1 MPALK
6 EHPTELKRD
15 PAIELARLIGCLIVI
30 GCHTYLPLK
39 VNDRFEP
46 GRLFFG
52 MLFADGVAV
61 FWLIGGAFLL
71 NYTDYKKLLAGRIK
85 KVLLP
90 MCAVGLLYF
99 LYASYKEGN
108 RTVHDLI
115 FNYEAGYKNVI
126 DNLLK
131 WKNGITGYDHSWYIY
146 VYMLLIVALPVL
158 KYTVK
163 FVDRSRQRKILLVG
177 GIILILA
184 VNDLSRNRLVGFS
197 LYRLRGL
204 AGACL
209 ITLIGYYLYQAREF
223 FKKRLFLIIAPAVFI
238 VTNILREVVQLHREA
253 AGYVDDKSIM
263 YWYTLFGLIAA
274 SCILIF
280 CMALIRDKKATA
292 CNRTICYLASYTFPI
307 YLIHLLIRYVFDSVG
322 LTKNLQ
328 HSVLT
333 WNSGAA
339 GEAVYLTIIIS
350 LLFWCSFFV
359 VFIFRK
365 IDKIRR
371 L

>member
-39 VNDRFEP
+39 VNNHFEP

-90 MCAVGLLYF
+90 MFAVGLLYF
-99 LYASYKEGN
+99 LYASYTEGN
-108 RTVHDLI
+108 RTVHDLLL
-115 FNYEAGYKNVI
+115 NYEAGYKNI
-126 DNLLK
+126 FDNLLR

-146 VYMLLIVALPVL
+146 VYMLLMVALPIL

-163 FVDRSRQRKILLVG
+163 FADRNRRRKILLIG

-184 VNDLSRNRLVGFS
+184 ANDLSRNRLAGFS
-197 LYRLRGL
+197 LYRFRGL

-209 ITLIGYYLYQAREF
+209 ITLIGYYLYQVRAF
-223 FKKRLFLIIAPAVFI
+223 FKKRVFLIIAPAVFI
-238 VTNILREVVQLHREA
+238 VTNILREAVQLHREA

-292 CNRTICYLASYTFPI
+292 CNRSICYLASYTFPI
-307 YLIHLLIRYVFDSVG
+307 YLIHLLIKYVFDSIG

-339 GEAVYLTIIIS
+339 GEAVYLAVIIS

-359 VFIFRK
+359 IFIFRT